1 MWILRKSL
9 NLEVALSGTDFSLS
23 AHVTLRID

>member
-9 NLEVALSGTDFSLS
+9 NLEVTLGGTDFSLP
-23 AHVTLRID
+23 AHVTLRAD